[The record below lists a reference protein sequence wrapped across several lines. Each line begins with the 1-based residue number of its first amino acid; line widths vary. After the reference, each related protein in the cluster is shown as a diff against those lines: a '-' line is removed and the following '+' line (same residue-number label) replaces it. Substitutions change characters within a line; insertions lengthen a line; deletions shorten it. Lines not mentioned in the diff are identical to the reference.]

1 MHNTYL
7 PLLCVFWNRV
17 TQAGLEL
24 AAVHKVTVLVS
35 DSSVFLEGLTPR
47 LVSSLASFCL
57 ASSSGIKGLK
67 HRAFLPFVD
76 TFLPGAGNSC
86 VYLPLLLPLHFFPV
100 LGKNPGG
107 HCTLGNHFNIELHP
121 CPQGNIFSKVFLS
134 SLIKK
139 GPPGKLPSAL
149 TS

>member
-35 DSSVFLEGLTPR
+35 ASSVFLEGLTPR

-76 TFLPGAGNSC
+76 TFLPGGRKLLCVPPSPPPAPLFPGAGKE
-86 VYLPLLLPLHFFPV
+86 PWGALHAR
-100 LGKNPGG
+100 
-107 HCTLGNHFNIELHP
+107 
-121 CPQGNIFSKVFLS
+121 Q
-134 SLIKK
+134 SL
-139 GPPGKLPSAL
+139 
-149 TS
+149 